1 MDDSAAERV
10 ACQGTGATTSAG
22 LELLEALDHDAIAGG
37 QAFDHLPLLVDDSP
51 GAHLLQDGPVVRAH
65 HIDLA
70 GAGGVALDR
79 LLRNRERVAI
89 GALDDLDA
97 DIHAR
102 EQFSLRIG
110 KLATQRDLTGARI
123 YARIREQ

>member
-1 MDDSAAERV
+1 VDDSAAERV
-10 ACQGTGATTSAG
+10 ACQGTGATTSPG
-22 LELLEALDHDAIAGG
+22 SNFWKPSTTMRSPGAI
-37 QAFDHLPLLVDDSP
+37 DHLPLLVDDSP

-79 LLRNRERVAI
+79 LLRNRERVAV

-97 DIHAR
+97 DIHAQ

-110 KLATQRDLTGARI
+110 KFATQRDLTGARI
-123 YARIREQ
+123 HARIRE